1 MLFSVWRHTVYF
13 VGRGFDDLV
22 VPQPLCLGSRA
33 HATKTADDV
42 LGYFSVVCELLA
54 QLLDHAVYVVEFCL
68 VAGRRGNRHPAAHVG
83 AVHAIHCRL
92 WRLPLACLVSAPSLQ
107 SCRLLW

>member
-1 MLFSVWRHTVYF
+1 
-13 VGRGFDDLV
+13 
-22 VPQPLCLGSRA
+22 
-33 HATKTADDV
+33 
-42 LGYFSVVCELLA
+42 
-54 QLLDHAVYVVEFCL
+54 L